1 MLPAYSLANGNRND
15 ECEIKRMW
23 RNRPLGAVTITCPT
37 GSVMS
42 PFNISGGFISSF
54 SGVIGVTFMMFSN
67 VFLNYTLITIIC
79 SSNDFVWA
87 IVFLLC
93 FQWDY
98 SSVQHWLL
106 PILAVRELPF
116 QTLYSIRRL
125 WNSCLATPDYPPTKT
140 KTHTNVGSISKRKAV
155 LWQNTANVKLFPPTC
170 MYCISKSWNK
180 TSI

>member
-1 MLPAYSLANGNRND
+1 MQPLPWCSRNNMPYW
-15 ECEIKRMW
+15 KRY
-23 RNRPLGAVTITCPT
+23 V
-37 GSVMS
+37 
-42 PFNISGGFISSF
+42 SF
-54 SGVIGVTFMMFSN
+54 QYFWGRYFVFLWCCWCYTSMMFSN
-67 VFLNYTLITIIC
+67 VFLNYTPITRIGR
-79 SSNDFVWA
+79 SNDFVWA
-87 IVFLLC
+87 LVFLLC

-125 WNSCLATPDYPPTKT
+125 WNSCLATRDYPPTKT

-170 MYCISKSWNK
+170 ISKSWNK
-180 TSI
+180 TII